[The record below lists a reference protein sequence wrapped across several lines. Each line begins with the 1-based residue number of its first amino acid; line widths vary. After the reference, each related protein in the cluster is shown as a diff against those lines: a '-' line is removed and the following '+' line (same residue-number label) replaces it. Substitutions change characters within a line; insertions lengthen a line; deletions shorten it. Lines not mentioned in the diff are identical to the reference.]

1 MTNLLSRITHIF
13 YSKPAERKPTLGVVL
28 SGGGSRGFAHIG
40 VLQALEEAGIAV
52 DHLAGASMGG
62 VIAAAYA
69 AGLTPQEVAE
79 IAINNGTMRQLLRLA
94 SPGIPHNGLFRG
106 EQLLEFFREHLHDAD
121 FADLHIPLTLV
132 AVDLNSG
139 QEVYLNEGPVAEAV
153 RATVSVPGLLMPVE
167 RGNQRLVD
175 GGLLNNMPVDVARA
189 MGADV
194 VLAVDVNA
202 VAVGAPFWHSLA
214 ENRLLGSAIG
224 GTISVLVDSLT
235 LVIRHQSACKLRKYQ
250 PDFLIQPAI
259 DSSVNLLSGYDRAS
273 DIIAIGYEA
282 AQPILPS
289 LREALSV
296 GLYRH
301 DHRSFP
307 AADHSLGAQL

>member
-1 MTNLLSRITHIF
+1 MTHLLSRITQIF
-13 YSKPAERKPTLGVVL
+13 SSKPASPKPAERKPTLGLVL

-52 DHLAGASMGG
+52 DYLAGASMGG

-69 AGLTPQEVAE
+69 AGLSPQKVAE
-79 IAINNGTMRQLLRLA
+79 IAINNSTMRKMLRLA

-106 EQLLEFFREHLHDAD
+106 EQLLEFFRKHLHDAD

-139 QEVYLNEGPVAEAV
+139 QEVHLNEGSVAEAV
-153 RATVSVPGLLMPVE
+153 RATVSVPGLLTPVKI
-167 RGNQRLVD
+167 GNRRLVD
-175 GGLLNNMPVDVARA
+175 GGLLNNMPVDVVRA

-202 VAVGAPFWHSLA
+202 VIIGAPFWQNLA
-214 ENRLLGSAIG
+214 ENRLLGNAIG

-235 LVIRHQSACKLRKYQ
+235 LVIRRQNACKFQEYP

-259 DSSVNLLSGYDRAS
+259 DSSVNLLSGYDQAS
-273 DIIAIGYEA
+273 DIIAIGHEA
-282 AQPILPS
+282 AQPFLPS

-296 GLYRH
+296 SPYRH
-301 DHRSFP
+301 AHHVNPHR
-307 AADHSLGAQL
+307 